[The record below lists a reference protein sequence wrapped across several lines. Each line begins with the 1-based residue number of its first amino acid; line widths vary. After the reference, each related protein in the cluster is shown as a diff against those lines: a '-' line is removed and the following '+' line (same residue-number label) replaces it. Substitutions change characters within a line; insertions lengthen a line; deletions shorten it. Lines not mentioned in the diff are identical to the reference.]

1 MAVDIKAEEITEII
15 RQQLSGIGK
24 GVDVSEVGT
33 VTTVGDGIARVYG
46 LDRVMAGE
54 LVQFP
59 HNIAGLALN
68 LEEDNVGVVLLGDA
82 AAIKEGDEVKRTGII
97 MSVPV
102 GQALVGRVVN
112 PLGVPIDGKGPI
124 NTTERNPIERIAP
137 GVVDRSPVKQPLQTG
152 LKAND
157 AMIPIGRGQR
167 ELIIGDR
174 QTGKT
179 AIAIDTII
187 NQKGK
192 DVVCIYV
199 AIGQKKSTVAQV
211 VRTLEEYGAMDYTIV
226 VSASASEAAPLQY
239 LAPYAGAA
247 MGEYFLYNG
256 KHALCIYDDLSKH
269 AAAYR
274 EISLLLR
281 RPPGRE
287 AYPGD
292 VFYLHSRL
300 LERAA
305 KMSDEKGGGSLTAL
319 PIIETQAGDV
329 SAYIPTNVISITD
342 GQIFLETDLFHSG
355 VRPAVNVGISVS
367 RVGGSAQIR
376 AMRSVSGTLRLDLA
390 QYRELA
396 AFAQF
401 GSDLDKVTQAQLNR
415 GRRLV
420 EILKQGQY
428 SPMRVGLQ
436 VVSVY
441 AGTQGFLD
449 NLAVDAVR
457 TFEAALHQNMMDE
470 HADLI
475 DRLEKA
481 SKFDEA
487 LSGELKKAITDF
499 KDNYVKDNQN
509 VLAA

>member
-1 MAVDIKAEEITEII
+1 MAVDLKAEEITEII

-33 VTTVGDGIARVYG
+33 VTSVGDGIARVYG

-54 LVQFP
+54 LVSFP

-68 LEEDNVGVVLLGDA
+68 LEEDNVGVVLLGEA
-82 AAIKEGDEVKRTGII
+82 SAIKEGDIVKRTGKI

-102 GQALVGRVVN
+102 GQAMVGRVVN
-112 PLGVPIDGKGPI
+112 PLGVPIDGKGPV
-124 NTTERNPIERIAP
+124 NTNEFYPIERLAP
-137 GVVDRSPVKQPLQTG
+137 GVIDRMPVKQPLQTG
-152 LKAND
+152 LKAID

-179 AIAIDTII
+179 AVAVDTII

-192 DVVCIYV
+192 DVICIYV

-226 VSASASEAAPLQY
+226 VNASASEPAPLQY
-239 LAPYAGAA
+239 LAPYGGCA

-256 KHALCIYDDLSKH
+256 KHALVIYDDLSKH
-269 AAAYR
+269 AQAYR

-305 KMSDEKGGGSLTAL
+305 KLSDANGGGSLTAL
-319 PIIETQAGDV
+319 PVIETQAGDV

-355 VRPAVNVGISVS
+355 VRPAINVGISVS

-376 AMRSVSGTLRLDLA
+376 AMRAVSGTLRLDLA

-401 GSDLDKVTQAQLNR
+401 GSDLDKATLNQLNR

-428 SPMRVGLQ
+428 KPMRIGLQ
-436 VVSVY
+436 VLSVF
-441 AGTQGFLD
+441 AGTQGLLD
-449 NLAVDAVR
+449 SLEIEQIR
-457 TFEAALHQNMMDE
+457 PFEEAMHQWMNDNKAE
-470 HADLI
+470 LI
-475 DRLEKA
+475 DRMEA
-481 SKFDEA
+481 APKFDDA
-487 LSGELKKAITDF
+487 LSAEVKEAVNTFKADYLKDR
-499 KDNYVKDNQN
+499 
-509 VLAA
+509 AAA